1 MLCTVICE
9 CKVSNCWA
17 NVLIESVCV
26 IHFGRLYDFVMNLN
40 DCQKC
45 YLYFQTR
52 KIKRLSATQLFL
64 FLSLSM
70 QNYWSLP
77 LSANSGFLSLSKIFL
92 SKPYLSQAICPQTW
106 VFYKVL
112 EEHFFFF
119 SFKRIFSCLDPW
131 KDAVAV
137 ARSGGK
143 SEDQPYRT
151 AHHNNLTML
160 HFLTVSDLVDTSSQ
174 GTSANTSLK
183 PSLRMSRSA
192 SVVPRCRKVHST
204 VPV

>member
-1 MLCTVICE
+1 
-9 CKVSNCWA
+9 
-17 NVLIESVCV
+17 
-26 IHFGRLYDFVMNLN
+26 MNLN

-52 KIKRLSATQLFL
+52 KIKRLSASQLFL

-77 LSANSGFLSLSKIFL
+77 LSANSGFLSLSKISL
-92 SKPYLSQAICPQTW
+92 SKPYLSQTICPQTW

-112 EEHFFFF
+112 EEQFLLFFHLNRFLF
-119 SFKRIFSCLDPW
+119 LSWPLERCSCGSW
-131 KDAVAV
+131 KW
-137 ARSGGK
+137 GK
-143 SEDQPYRT
+143 SEDPSHHT
-151 AHHNNLTML
+151 ARHNNLTML
-160 HFLTVSDLVDTSSQ
+160 HFLIVSDLVDTSCQ